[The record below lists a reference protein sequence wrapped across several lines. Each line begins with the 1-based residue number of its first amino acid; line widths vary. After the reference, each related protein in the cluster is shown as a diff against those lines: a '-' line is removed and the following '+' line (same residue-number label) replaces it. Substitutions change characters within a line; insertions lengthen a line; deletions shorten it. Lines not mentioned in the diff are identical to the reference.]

1 VRFDRRR
8 TERLEYNSFFFSI
21 EEARRGGRTNACWA
35 GVLWCEMA
43 EERVS
48 ENMYQTVHFFF
59 WGGGWSAGEP
69 DTINFLALV
78 FLKVRYNAK
87 K

>member
-8 TERLEYNSFFFSI
+8 TERLEHSSFLWSFFSI
-21 EEARRGGRTNACWA
+21 EEARRGGRTHACWA

-48 ENMYQTVHFFF
+48 ENMYQTVHFFLF
-59 WGGGWSAGEP
+59 LGGAQESQTPSTSWP
-69 DTINFLALV
+69 WF
-78 FLKVRYNAK
+78 F
-87 K
+87 